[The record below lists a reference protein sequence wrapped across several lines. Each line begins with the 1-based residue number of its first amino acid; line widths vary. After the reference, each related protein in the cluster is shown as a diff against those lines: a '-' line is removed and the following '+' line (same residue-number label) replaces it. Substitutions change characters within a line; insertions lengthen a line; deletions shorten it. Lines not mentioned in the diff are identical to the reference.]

1 MFWRDGEII
10 EKVSV
15 SDRSFQYGDGCFTT
29 ILTKHGNIMLWQKH
43 VARMN
48 TALKVLQIPQPNW
61 SVVHEQLTSVA
72 LTTPLAGLKIH
83 VSRGCGGRGYS
94 PSVESG
100 PIVTISC
107 FPYPPHYLSWREEG
121 LSLMLCK
128 TQLGLNPLLAG
139 IKHNNRLEQILM
151 KAEIE
156 QTRFDDGLALDL
168 NDNVVETSMANV
180 FWVSEG
186 KVYTPTLANS
196 GVAGVMRA
204 EVIEALKHLQIKCY
218 EDEYSL
224 SALLSADEIF
234 VSNCILGVAP
244 VKKIE
249 EAALPIGRVTRRI
262 QEYLDQC

>member
-29 ILTKHGNIMLWQKH
+29 ILTKHGNISLWQQH

-61 SVVHEQLTSVA
+61 SVVYEQLTSVA
-72 LTTPLAGLKIH
+72 LMAPLAGLKIH

-100 PIVTISC
+100 PITTISC
-107 FPYPPHYLSWREEG
+107 FPYPAHYLSWRKEG
-121 LSLMLCK
+121 LSLMLCQ
-128 TQLGLNPLLAG
+128 TRLGLNPLLAG
-139 IKHNNRLEQILM
+139 IKHNNRLEQVLM

-156 QTRFDDGLALDL
+156 KTRFDDGLALDL
-168 NDNVVETSMANV
+168 NDNVIETSMANV
-180 FWVSEG
+180 FWVSEN
-186 KVYTPTLANS
+186 KVYTPTLFNS

-204 EVIEALKHLQIKCY
+204 AIIEALNHLQIECY
-218 EDEYSL
+218 EGEYTL
-224 SALLSADEIF
+224 SALLAADEIF

-244 VKKIE
+244 VKEIE
-249 EAALPIGRVTRRI
+249 EAALPIGKVTRRI
-262 QEYLDQC
+262 QEYLGQC